1 MKINITDEIRQ
12 EILDMLNRDTAKE
25 YFEKL
30 RDTEKNPT
38 RGQVY
43 AYRSWE
49 QSTEDRAD
57 MFEVRALPWGSQIK
71 DGVMKESVAALTA
84 ADIDEII
91 VTDQS
96 TALMESV
103 HALVAEGA
111 YLEGVGTVT
120 RDPLHDPSGRREVKG
135 LVVRGGIS
143 TRSSAAIRAA
153 RRTVA
158 LALLRI
164 SALRR
169 VTALLIAASV
179 TVAFGIPKVN
189 IVGYNLGGSA
199 LVAVVVLP
207 VADLQPPLDDRHTSL
222 AEIFADEFSGS
233 SPGNDVDEIRFLFP
247 RLAFEVAVAGDGEA
261 GHRKTG
267 LRTPQ
272 LWVAGQSTH
281 DDDLIQHRP

>member
-12 EILDMLNRDTAKE
+12 EILDMLNRDTVKE

-49 QSTEDRAD
+49 QSTEDRAN

-71 DGVMKESVAALTA
+71 DGVMKEFVAALTA

-111 YLEGVGTVT
+111 CLEGVGTVT

-135 LVVRGGIS
+135 LV
-143 TRSSAAIRAA
+143 
-153 RRTVA
+153 
-158 LALLRI
+158 
-164 SALRR
+164 
-169 VTALLIAASV
+169 
-179 TVAFGIPKVN
+179 F
-189 IVGYNLGGSA
+189 
-199 LVAVVVLP
+199 
-207 VADLQPPLDDRHTSL
+207 
-222 AEIFADEFSGS
+222 
-233 SPGNDVDEIRFLFP
+233 RF
-247 RLAFEVAVAGDGEA
+247 
-261 GHRKTG
+261 
-267 LRTPQ
+267 
-272 LWVAGQSTH
+272 
-281 DDDLIQHRP
+281 

>member
-12 EILDMLNRDTAKE
+12 EILDTLNRDTAKE

-71 DGVMKESVAALTA
+71 DGVMKEFVAALTA

-111 YLEGVGTVT
+111 YLEG
-120 RDPLHDPSGRREVKG
+120 RRNCYPRSTARSIRPP
-135 LVVRGGIS
+135 RGQRAGIQIL
-143 TRSSAAIRAA
+143 RKE
-153 RRTVA
+153 RR
-158 LALLRI
+158 
-164 SALRR
+164 
-169 VTALLIAASV
+169 
-179 TVAFGIPKVN
+179 
-189 IVGYNLGGSA
+189 
-199 LVAVVVLP
+199 
-207 VADLQPPLDDRHTSL
+207 Q
-222 AEIFADEFSGS
+222 
-233 SPGNDVDEIRFLFP
+233 
-247 RLAFEVAVAGDGEA
+247 
-261 GHRKTG
+261 
-267 LRTPQ
+267 
-272 LWVAGQSTH
+272 
-281 DDDLIQHRP
+281 

>member
-25 YFEKL
+25 RFEKL

-71 DGVMKESVAALTA
+71 DGVMKEFVAALTA

-135 LVVRGGIS
+135 LV
-143 TRSSAAIRAA
+143 
-153 RRTVA
+153 
-158 LALLRI
+158 
-164 SALRR
+164 
-169 VTALLIAASV
+169 
-179 TVAFGIPKVN
+179 F
-189 IVGYNLGGSA
+189 
-199 LVAVVVLP
+199 
-207 VADLQPPLDDRHTSL
+207 
-222 AEIFADEFSGS
+222 
-233 SPGNDVDEIRFLFP
+233 RF
-247 RLAFEVAVAGDGEA
+247 
-261 GHRKTG
+261 
-267 LRTPQ
+267 
-272 LWVAGQSTH
+272 
-281 DDDLIQHRP
+281 

>member
-12 EILDMLNRDTAKE
+12 EILDTLNRDTAKE

-71 DGVMKESVAALTA
+71 DGVMKEFVAALTA

-91 VTDQS
+91 VT
-96 TALMESV
+96 
-103 HALVAEGA
+103 EGA

-135 LVVRGGIS
+135 LV
-143 TRSSAAIRAA
+143 
-153 RRTVA
+153 
-158 LALLRI
+158 
-164 SALRR
+164 
-169 VTALLIAASV
+169 
-179 TVAFGIPKVN
+179 F
-189 IVGYNLGGSA
+189 
-199 LVAVVVLP
+199 
-207 VADLQPPLDDRHTSL
+207 
-222 AEIFADEFSGS
+222 
-233 SPGNDVDEIRFLFP
+233 RF
-247 RLAFEVAVAGDGEA
+247 
-261 GHRKTG
+261 
-267 LRTPQ
+267 
-272 LWVAGQSTH
+272 
-281 DDDLIQHRP
+281 